1 MINSSVTCIRTSDYE
16 AYRNVLLTKR
26 KRKGYP
32 VIDNNYIDVYSF
44 ILTIMYESFFCFFFE
59 QIFTSMKIIM
69 STEERQKK
77 REREKA
83 RAR

>member
-44 ILTIMYESFFCFFFE
+44 ILTIMYESFFLFFSSFL
-59 QIFTSMKIIM
+59 FLNKYSH
-69 STEERQKK
+69 R
-77 REREKA
+77 
-83 RAR
+83 